1 MNHRKTVA
9 LLFLLICLA
18 SLTAV
23 SRVKLQSVSTIFINT
38 DGSVSGTDAIV
49 HGGNHYELTGNLYNS
64 SIVVLC
70 NNIVLDGGGF
80 MLQGPSGWPTP
91 AGINL
96 TCTGVKVQNF
106 VIKYWEVGILGVYD
120 GNTISNDSLI
130 GNERGIAIYANGYDV
145 VGNYIAHSDYCIRVT
160 GTNDTFTRNTIDMR
174 GFAGFAFWI
183 TGSSE
188 ILITENSI
196 TSNSP
201 LVFETDYSRFQVY
214 HNNFYNMGANT
225 NVLKTYPNATDANLP
240 PWDNGYPSGG
250 NYWSDYTSRYPNATK
265 IDNSEIGD
273 IPYNVTTSPLT
284 PNLTVLDRYPLMSP
298 VNIPNLP
305 SAPNE
310 QPQPSQSPAP
320 SNSPT
325 ATAAT
330 SSSPQKSPPQN
341 EAVPTIVA
349 VLVAVVTI
357 VLLAF
362 VFLRG
367 NRARSQR
374 LFKKLAS

>member
-1 MNHRKTVA
+1 MNQRKTVA
-9 LLFLLICLA
+9 LLFVLICLA
-18 SLTAV
+18 SLTVV
-23 SRVKLQSVSTIFINT
+23 SRVKSQSVSTIFINT
-38 DGSVSGTDAIV
+38 DGSISGTDAIV
-49 HGGNHYELTGNLYNS
+49 HSGNHYELTGNLYNS

-80 MLQGPSGWPTP
+80 TLQGPNGWPTP

-96 TCTGVKVQNF
+96 TCMGVTVQNF

-120 GNTISNDSLI
+120 GNTISNDSVI
-130 GNERGIAIYANGYDV
+130 GNERGLAIYANGYEV
-145 VGNYIAHSDYCIRVT
+145 VGNYIAHCDYCIRVT
-160 GTNDTFTRNTIDMR
+160 GTNDTFTRNTIDSW

-183 TGSSE
+183 TDSSE

-196 TSNSP
+196 TYQSP
-201 LVFETDYSRFQVY
+201 LVFETDYGGFQVY
-214 HNNFYNMGANT
+214 HNNFYNMGNKWVNT
-225 NVLKTYPNATDANLP
+225 NVLKIDLNAADANLP

-250 NYWSDYTSRYPNATK
+250 NYWSDYTSRYPNAAE
-265 IDNSEIGD
+265 IDNSGIGD
-273 IPYNVTTSPLT
+273 IPYNVTTGPLT

-310 QPQPSQSPAP
+310 QPQPTQSPTP

-325 ATAAT
+325 VTAAT

-341 EAVPTIVA
+341 EAVPTTAA
-349 VLVAVVTI
+349 VLVAVVAI
-357 VLLAF
+357 VLVAF
-362 VFLRG
+362 VFLRR
-367 NRARSQR
+367 NRAKSQIN
-374 LFKKLAS
+374 